1 MTKKDTQLA
10 TLKFDINYA
19 YSRLDHV
26 YAVFQLLKTHLD
38 VENIDQI
45 NTWTVRSA
53 LSGLMAQL
61 IDIQA
66 GLEENLE
73 EKP

>member
-26 YAVFQLLKTHLD
+26 YAVLQLLKTHLD